1 MNLLHEAYIKTM
13 CLKHGVQHERLIDM
27 SQEYLEMFNEVL
39 ANNVNVGD
47 TIQRTY
53 DLDLYSAEEVKLFIH
68 VLKSVLLLP
77 VEVFVTVT
85 TMTVITDLTLP
96 FVETVE

>member
-13 CLKHGVQHERLIDM
+13 CLKHGVQHERLVSM
-27 SQEYLEMFNEVL
+27 AQEYLEMFNEVL
-39 ANNVNVGD
+39 ENNINVGD
-47 TIQRTY
+47 TIQRPY
-53 DLDLYSAEEVKLFIH
+53 DLDLYSAEEFKLFIH

-77 VEVFVTVT
+77 VEVFLTVT

-96 FVETVE
+96 LVETVE

>member
-13 CLKHGVQHERLIDM
+13 CLKHGVQHDRLVSM
-27 SQEYLEMFNEVL
+27 AQEYLEMFNEVL
-39 ANNVNVGD
+39 DNNVNVGD

-53 DLDLYSAEEVKLFIH
+53 ELDLYSAEEFKLFIY

-77 VEVFVTVT
+77 IEVFLTVT
-85 TMTVITDLTLP
+85 TMTVITNLTLP
-96 FVETVE
+96 LLENS

>member
-27 SQEYLEMFNEVL
+27 AQEYLEMFNEIL

-53 DLDLYSAEEVKLFIH
+53 DLDLYSAEEIKLFIH

>member
-77 VEVFVTVT
+77 VEVFITVT

>member
-13 CLKHGVQHERLIDM
+13 CLKHGVQHERLIGM
-27 SQEYLEMFNEVL
+27 AQEYLEMFNEIL

-53 DLDLYSAEEVKLFIH
+53 DLDLYSAEEIKLFIH

-77 VEVFVTVT
+77 VEVFLTVT

-96 FVETVE
+96 LVETVE